1 MNTRI
6 KKIRKSL
13 GLTQKDFGAKI
24 GMKPSSI
31 SDIETG
37 RNNLSEQT
45 IKLICKEYQTNEVWL
60 RTGEGE
66 MHSEISPEDRYS
78 INLGKLTLE
87 ENQFIQNVL
96 NTLAESDP
104 DELKVIENYMKKCL
118 GIIDNVKKD

>member
-45 IKLICKEYQTNEVWL
+45 IKLICKEYGINEIWL

-66 MHSEISPEDRYS
+66 MHSEISQEDRYS

-87 ENQFIQNVL
+87 ENQFVQNVI
-96 NTLAESDP
+96 NSLAESDP
-104 DELKVIENYMKKCL
+104 DELKIIEKYMKKCL
-118 GIIDNVKKD
+118 GISDNQNKD

>member
-13 GLTQKDFGAKI
+13 RLTQKDFGAKI

-45 IKLICKEYQTNEVWL
+45 IKLICKEYQINEVWL

-66 MHSEISPEDRYS
+66 MYSEISPEDRYS

-87 ENQFIQNVL
+87 ENQFVQNVI
-96 NTLAESDP
+96 NSLAESDS

-118 GIIDNVKKD
+118 GIIENVKKD